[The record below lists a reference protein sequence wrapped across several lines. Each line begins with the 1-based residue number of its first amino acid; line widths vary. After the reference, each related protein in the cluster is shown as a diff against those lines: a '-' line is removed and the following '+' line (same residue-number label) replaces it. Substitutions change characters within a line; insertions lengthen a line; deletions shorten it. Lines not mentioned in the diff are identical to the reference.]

1 MKRGVAAGLEQ
12 DLPQVGSGEL
22 APNFPRRT
30 YCIVR
35 KLGLTTG
42 RIRRTTRARWR
53 VRLGTAR
60 RGPLTSPWPSPD
72 EGMVR
77 KDDDGV
83 IVA

>member
-1 MKRGVAAGLEQ
+1 MKREVAAGLEQ
-12 DLPQVGSGEL
+12 DLPPVGSGEL
-22 APNFPRRT
+22 APKIPRRT
-30 YCIVR
+30 YCIAR

-53 VRLGTAR
+53 GRLGTAR
-60 RGPLTSPWPSPD
+60 RRPLTSPWPSPD
-72 EGMVR
+72 DSMVS